1 MGQPQDTSR
10 ASGGAPRPCWQ
21 LPPTPHRGLEAPS
34 LPAGVVSGA
43 GACLAPTG
51 SLQSC
56 GGHGAESRPCW
67 APRSPCTPRL
77 PSPVEPPP
85 PGTGPSICTTP
96 APSLGVGRSP
106 GSWAALTLV
115 PSIALP
121 WPRCV
126 GATEPPQDPF
136 DGLQPQGPP
145 PNPPHQLFP
154 LSPPLPAVPGCG
166 LGAQSTRT
174 LHPSP
179 GLARSWARKGGV
191 QGGAVPPDLAINCRG
206 RGPKIL
212 LWHPGLQQG
221 GQWGGGRGSA
231 GCWGAAG
238 GCRVLGRCC

>member
-67 APRSPCTPRL
+67 APPSPCTPRL

-145 PNPPHQLFP
+145 PNPPTSYFLSALPCLLCRAAVWGRRAPGPCILLLALQGAGQGKGGYRGVQ
-154 LSPPLPAVPGCG
+154 SPPTWP
-166 LGAQSTRT
+166 
-174 LHPSP
+174 
-179 GLARSWARKGGV
+179 
-191 QGGAVPPDLAINCRG
+191 
-206 RGPKIL
+206 
-212 LWHPGLQQG
+212 
-221 GQWGGGRGSA
+221 
-231 GCWGAAG
+231 
-238 GCRVLGRCC
+238 